1 MLRHTLAA
9 AAAGAG
15 VLAGVIGTGSSS
27 ARVPRVPAPT
37 PLLTRLTHVST
48 VGSTVPRNGDVNPYG
63 IDRVSSTT
71 GRLRAGDLLV
81 SNFNDRA
88 NKQGTG
94 TSIVELS
101 PGGQRS
107 VFAHIT
113 DRTLPGPC
121 PGGVGLTT
129 ALDVLPGGYVVV
141 GSLPTSNGMSATA
154 RAGCLILLDS
164 NGHPISTIAGP
175 RIKGPWDSTVVSAGS
190 SSMLF
195 VSMVLNGGAAAG
207 RHTVDNST
215 VVRIQLSSGPGRPPK
230 VMGETVIANRIPRRD
245 DPNALVIGPTGLALG
260 AGGQLYVADTLDSRI
275 AAIPDAMTRTTPAAD
290 AGATVTSGGALD
302 QPLGLA
308 LAPNG
313 DLIAANAGNGNMVE
327 VNPAGRQVAK
337 RTVDTKTGAGSLF
350 GLVVAPSAKRVY
362 FVDDRDNTLK
372 VLH

>member
-121 PGGVGLTT
+121 
-129 ALDVLPGGYVVV
+129 
-141 GSLPTSNGMSATA
+141 
-154 RAGCLILLDS
+154 
-164 NGHPISTIAGP
+164 
-175 RIKGPWDSTVVSAGS
+175 
-190 SSMLF
+190 
-195 VSMVLNGGAAAG
+195 
-207 RHTVDNST
+207 
-215 VVRIQLSSGPGRPPK
+215 
-230 VMGETVIANRIPRRD
+230 
-245 DPNALVIGPTGLALG
+245 
-260 AGGQLYVADTLDSRI
+260 
-275 AAIPDAMTRTTPAAD
+275 
-290 AGATVTSGGALD
+290 
-302 QPLGLA
+302 
-308 LAPNG
+308 
-313 DLIAANAGNGNMVE
+313 
-327 VNPAGRQVAK
+327 
-337 RTVDTKTGAGSLF
+337 
-350 GLVVAPSAKRVY
+350 
-362 FVDDRDNTLK
+362 
-372 VLH
+372 